1 MVPRFFGKI
10 RDDFAEISG
19 EEFYHMY
26 RVLRLRKGD
35 KVRVFDRDK
44 EYMGTLIDIRKDSA
58 IVKLLEELPK
68 LLPPGYIAV
77 AISPPK
83 GSRFDDLIE
92 KLVEIGVSEMI
103 PMICERTVRKPKEK
117 KDRWERIILSAVKQ
131 CGRTDIPIIR
141 EPMSIDEVLE
151 KYKDYETKLAGI
163 IGAKMNINDVPISS
177 RTIILI
183 GPEGDF
189 TEDEKIK
196 ILNSGYTGFNLGR
209 IILRVETAAIVSA
222 SVVIQRLWRDENS
235 DHR

>member
-1 MVPRFFGKI
+1 MVPRFFGRI
-10 RDDFAEISG
+10 RDEFAEISG
-19 EEFYHMY
+19 EEFHHMY

-35 KVRVFDRDK
+35 KVRVFDGYK
-44 EYMGTLIDIRKDSA
+44 EYMGILVEVHKDSA
-58 IVKLLEELPK
+58 TVKLLEELPK
-68 LLPPGYIAV
+68 LLPPGHIVV
-77 AISPPK
+77 AFSPPK
-83 GSRFDDLIE
+83 GGRFDDLIE
-92 KLVEIGVSEMI
+92 KLVEIGVSEMV
-103 PMICERTVRKPKEK
+103 PMICKRTVRRPKEK

-151 KYKDYETKLAGI
+151 EYKSYETKLAGI
-163 IGAKMNINDVPISS
+163 IGSKMNINDVPLSS
-177 RTIILI
+177 RAILLI

-196 ILNSGYTGFNLGR
+196 IINSGYVGFNLGK

-222 SVVIQRLWRDENS
+222 SVIIQRLWRNEDS